1 MEKAMAEDAGRI
13 QRLLDYWIEG
23 KGFTAKEEAHIRSCA
38 ACRKGLRDFLALEEA
53 MHREAQAARE
63 SCPPEE
69 VMAALFEG
77 EAPPPVWKKH
87 VEECPYCQLDLADL
101 RRAGLLEPAEGTGAP
116 EWLRSFEEYLGAARR
131 FVEDLAP
138 APAPVPAYRA
148 AASASVPVRW
158 RSEEAQEV
166 QAGPCTVRFTR
177 KEKLWVVE
185 VSPWPVPGRVLVRLS
200 KGTLRMAVAIESPR
214 QEMAL
219 SLWTDAMVEFE
230 PGPPAPARG
239 GDSTAG

>member
-1 MEKAMAEDAGRI
+1 MTEHPGRI
-13 QRLLDYWIEG
+13 ERLLDYWTEG
-23 KGFTAKEEAHIRSCA
+23 KGFTAEEEAHIRSCA
-38 ACRKGLRDFLALEEA
+38 GCKQGLRNFLVLEEG
-53 MHREAQAARE
+53 MYREAQAARK

-77 EAPPPVWKKH
+77 EAPPPVWKQH

-116 EWLRSFEEYLGAARR
+116 EWLQSFEEYLGAARR

-138 APAPVPAYRA
+138 ALAPVPAYQA
-148 AASASVPVRW
+148 AATQSAPVNW

-177 KEKLWVVE
+177 KGKLWVVE

-200 KGTLRMAVAIESPR
+200 KGTLRLAVGIESPR
-214 QEMAL
+214 QEIPV
-219 SLWTDAMVEFE
+219 SLWTAALAEYRSGAATLDEHNDT
-230 PGPPAPARG
+230 P
-239 GDSTAG
+239 TT